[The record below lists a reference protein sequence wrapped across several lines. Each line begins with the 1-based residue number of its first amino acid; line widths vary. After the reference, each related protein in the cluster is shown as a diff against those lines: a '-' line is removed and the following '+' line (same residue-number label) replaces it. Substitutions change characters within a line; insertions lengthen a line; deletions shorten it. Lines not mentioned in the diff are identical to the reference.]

1 MLKDQNENNEV
12 EIVRESNFKKTD
24 DGTYEKEVIWSDNSG
39 FHTETTVI
47 NKTVPSAGVI
57 ILTAVVFLLIGA
69 LIAGMIFFARFTDVR
84 SIVDAISGSRQ
95 ADATPIPTLEPQTTA
110 EPFQTPK
117 PSNTPDPSGHGGDD
131 SGFNAIP
138 DLYASNVSGIV
149 IVQSYSGTSF
159 RPSNHI
165 GTGTGFLISENGYI
179 LTNAHVVK
187 DANLFRV
194 VTYSNKTLEAKLI
207 GSDVRTD
214 IAVLKIDD
222 VSDMTVLRIGDSSA
236 VRTGDF
242 VFAIGHPTGDELS
255 FTATFGMV
263 GAINR
268 SVVVEGVRNDYIQ
281 IDAAINPGN
290 SGGPLFDMNGY
301 VIGVNSAKTVIASYS
316 EDGEPISAEG
326 LAFALP
332 INSAYETARKI
343 IEEGGIKR
351 PGIGISTILIDEE
364 TAEKYGI
371 PIGVLVYTILEDG
384 PGHLAGLHID
394 DIITEADG
402 TPITDSDTLSQ
413 YIRTKD
419 IGDTIELTVYRDGE
433 TLNIRITIG
442 DLNSLGSKLL
452 DDAYGGEKY
461 GLR

>member
-95 ADATPIPTLEPQTTA
+95 ADTTPIPTLEPQTTA

-165 GTGTGFLISENGYI
+165 GTGTGFLISAISLSHAFEVSPPYMASP
-179 LTNAHVVK
+179 L
-187 DANLFRV
+187 NLS
-194 VTYSNKTLEAKLI
+194 SN
-207 GSDVRTD
+207 S
-214 IAVLKIDD
+214 
-222 VSDMTVLRIGDSSA
+222 
-236 VRTGDF
+236 
-242 VFAIGHPTGDELS
+242 
-255 FTATFGMV
+255 
-263 GAINR
+263 
-268 SVVVEGVRNDYIQ
+268 
-281 IDAAINPGN
+281 
-290 SGGPLFDMNGY
+290 
-301 VIGVNSAKTVIASYS
+301 
-316 EDGEPISAEG
+316 
-326 LAFALP
+326 
-332 INSAYETARKI
+332 
-343 IEEGGIKR
+343 
-351 PGIGISTILIDEE
+351 
-364 TAEKYGI
+364 
-371 PIGVLVYTILEDG
+371 
-384 PGHLAGLHID
+384 
-394 DIITEADG
+394 
-402 TPITDSDTLSQ
+402 
-413 YIRTKD
+413 
-419 IGDTIELTVYRDGE
+419 
-433 TLNIRITIG
+433 
-442 DLNSLGSKLL
+442 
-452 DDAYGGEKY
+452 
-461 GLR
+461 